1 MTVDPRYSVASRMSA
16 GSEHTDFTDPA
27 SLSMHRQFQ
36 TPTFA
41 ATMVM
46 ENSLSTRIFSNTLY
60 GE

>member
-1 MTVDPRYSVASRMSA
+1 MSA